1 MWDEGTTCTWEN
13 KHEFEEFWT
22 PSFLI
27 KKKKKE
33 KCNFTLVSVGDAAC
47 IFDVNDE
54 WEIRGLANDNCLL
67 IKYKIVSQLLVLKA
81 YLIVRNDIQ
90 C

>member
-1 MWDEGTTCTWEN
+1 M
-13 KHEFEEFWT
+13 
-22 PSFLI
+22 
-27 KKKKKE
+27 
-33 KCNFTLVSVGDAAC
+33 VSVGDAAC